1 MKRQGKE
8 EMEWGG
14 GEEKGDEE
22 EEKKGGRGE
31 LAPPLFLEAKNVGW
45 KGNNREGFLATGS
58 IVQHPGSTFFG
69 GRQCV
74 PEPSLGVCFTV
85 SVVHCQEPGVS
96 FKLLISASPHSR
108 VGVPS
113 ALQVLSFGEEREG
126 LADSC

>member
-1 MKRQGKE
+1 M
-8 EMEWGG
+8 WGG
-14 GEEKGDEE
+14 KVIIEK
-22 EEKKGGRGE
+22 
-31 LAPPLFLEAKNVGW
+31 V
-45 KGNNREGFLATGS
+45 FLATGS
-58 IVQHPGSTFFG
+58 IVQHPGSTFFR

-96 FKLLISASPHSR
+96 SKLLISASSHSR

-126 LADSC
+126 LADSCQLSSSMTSDFFMGGFHEDS